1 MRKFFPIAVIGL
13 ISFGIALGAVRKV
26 PKGQKKTYRVERAPS
41 EHSVLG
47 QGSSKIV
54 MPNTRN
60 GGYFAL
66 VDSSTNGYGMVAANT
81 RPLFV
86 DPENTGYWFSTY
98 RQYCGTN
105 TTHGQ
110 LGGAFSE
117 DGEDWTTY
125 ANLNANGNPP
135 WGGGGVGG
143 TGVGQARYPSAVG
156 TEDIPI
162 AMWTEYSGDTSTGSL
177 YGGRP
182 YYAFDEFGWDG
193 GSFAYPVDT
202 DLLWATDSKDLW
214 VGSVSISYDDDLG
227 MPVINAVYNDWT
239 RGDRWLFHSE
249 YVDDATV
256 VMGEEQKVIDEVND
270 LTGGDDTGS
279 FNTSPY
285 VSCTPEGACGVGIV
299 GLFLGADTDASSVS
313 NNHTGIFK
321 MSDDHGAS
329 WYGGTSG
336 DPSLGHAP
344 SVDGEG
350 YYFIPDNV
358 WDDLVATQF
367 SYEFCDECADPE
379 CASPSFIGDFWSY
392 YEDDFKVDR
401 DGNPH
406 WVIQVLGCDDEFCYY
421 VPESGLYHFT
431 IDKDYLDNPGAVNTS
446 TGWNW
451 SFVQTGGLTWSWSD
465 MTGDT
470 YIWNN
475 HASLAFST
483 EDRDIV
489 YVTTNL
495 ATEGPFTGDAV
506 NLEDPCYFT
515 VWSDYAEW
523 SEDIYVVKSEDN
535 GSTWWNPLNVTNTPD
550 DSWSQDLNGN
560 WVNDCPNGYPKCD
573 PAEQYPHAAQWAT
586 DDQVYIQY
594 QMPNWEFNEIGDL
607 MGADFMNRVYIGYA
621 VVDDPD
627 IPEYGTPTNSCY
639 AEVGDITDDGII
651 NVLDIISLV
660 NHILGVAPLG
670 DTCAADYQTDD
681 VINVLDIVGMV
692 NYILGIGLQSSTIEP
707 PATEVTVYS
716 GSNLYLEANGN
727 VQAIHFILSSN
738 EELDINFSDNYIKQ
752 SSEYNTRTGETS
764 IIVVSDNL
772 NLSNIAFIKGD
783 YEIEEAFVVS
793 LDASTKEPM
802 ILDNDKVGIDQTPN
816 SGNVLPNGYRI
827 SSAYPNPFNP
837 TTSFNI
843 DLDQESFVSIKA
855 YNILGQLAAEVY
867 SGSMAAGYNNQVS
880 WDASNISS
888 GIYFMQ
894 IQVDNH
900 LESQKVLLVK

>member
-1 MRKFFPIAVIGL
+1 MRKFISIALVGI
-13 ISFGIALGAVRKV
+13 ISFGISYGAVKKV
-26 PKGQKKTYRVERAPS
+26 PKGEKKVHRIERDPS
-41 EHSVLG
+41 DHSPIG
-47 QGSSKIV
+47 HGSSKIV

-98 RQYCGTN
+98 RQYSGGN
-105 TTHGQ
+105 VGDLDMTHGQ

-117 DGEDWTTY
+117 DGVDWTTY
-125 ANLNANGNPP
+125 TNLNSNGNPP

-143 TGVGQARYPSAVG
+143 TGAAQARYPSAVG

-202 DLLWATDSKDLW
+202 DLLWETDSKDLW
-214 VGSVSISYDDDLG
+214 VGSVSISYDDG

-249 YVDDATV
+249 LVTDELI

-270 LTGGDDTGS
+270 LTGGDDAGS

-285 VSCTPEGACGVGIV
+285 VSCTPEGECGVGIV
-299 GLFLGADTDASSVS
+299 GLFLGADTDVSEVS

-321 MSDDHGAS
+321 MSDDHGS
-329 WYGGTSG
+329 TWYGGTSG
-336 DPSLGHAP
+336 DASLGHAN
-344 SVDGEG
+344 SNDGAG

-367 SYEFCDECADPE
+367 SYDYVDECAGT
-379 CASPSFIGDFWSY
+379 SSFIGDFWSY

-401 DGNPH
+401 EGNPH

-431 IDKDYLDNPGAVNTS
+431 IDKDNLDNPGPVNTE

-451 SFVQTGGLTWSWSD
+451 SFVMTGNLTWGWAD

-483 EDRDIV
+483 EDTDIV
-489 YVTTNL
+489 YVATNL
-495 ATEGPFTGDAV
+495 ATEGPFTGDAA

-535 GSTWWNPLNVTNTPD
+535 GNTWWNPLNVSNTPD
-550 DSWSQDLNGN
+550 ETGGI
-560 WVNDCPNGYPKCD
+560 CPNGYPKCD

-594 QMPNWEFNEIGDL
+594 QMPNWEFNDIGDL

-621 VVDDPD
+621 VVDDGTD

-660 NHILGVAPLG
+660 NHILGVATLG
-670 DTCAADYQTDD
+670 DTCAADYQTDE

-692 NYILGIGLQSSTIEP
+692 NYILGIGLQSSIIEP
-707 PATEVTVYS
+707 PATEVIVHS
-716 GSNLYLEANGN
+716 GNNLHLEANGN
-727 VQAIHFILSSN
+727 VQAIHFVLSSDK
-738 EELDINFSDNYIKQ
+738 ELDISFSDNYIKQ

-772 NLSNIAFIKGD
+772 SLSSIAFIEGD
-783 YEIEEAFVVS
+783 YEIKEAFIVS
-793 LDASTKEPM
+793 LDSSTKEPM
-802 ILDNDKVGIDQTPN
+802 ILDNDSVGINQAPN
-816 SGNVLPNGYRI
+816 SGNALPNGYRI
-827 SSAYPNPFNP
+827 SNAYPNPFNP
-837 TTSFNI
+837 ITSFNI